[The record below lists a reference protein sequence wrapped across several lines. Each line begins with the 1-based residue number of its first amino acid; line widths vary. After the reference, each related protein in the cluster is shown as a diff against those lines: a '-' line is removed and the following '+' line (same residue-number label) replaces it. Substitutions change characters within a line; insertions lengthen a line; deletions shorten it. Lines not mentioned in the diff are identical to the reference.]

1 MRICKIRLAVTEAL
15 LARGYI
21 NHNWRIPTPSLP
33 IFSDHSQKV
42 ALSDG
47 GQSLRGFRSFSLT
60 WDVLDS
66 LQRRTVRRIAEE
78 ALDSSGGLIFATV
91 DRGWNGAGPIDDWID
106 VSGQAHIPQITPIGN
121 SNGLASSGV
130 TLIVGNLT
138 IVQDPAVF

>member
-1 MRICKIRLAVTEAL
+1 MIICKIRLAVTEVL
-15 LARGYI
+15 LAQGYI
-21 NHNWRIPTPSLP
+21 IHNWRIPSPSLP
-33 IFSDHSQKV
+33 IYSDHSQKV

-66 LQRRTVRRIAEE
+66 LQRRTVRRVAEE
-78 ALDSSGGLIFATV
+78 ALDSAGGLIFATV
-91 DRGWNGAGPIDDWID
+91 DRGWNGAGAIDDWID

-130 TLIVGNLT
+130 TLVVGNLT
-138 IVQDPAVF
+138 IVNDPASF

>member
-1 MRICKIRLAVTEAL
+1 MLICKIRLAITEAL
-15 LARGYI
+15 LPQGFI
-21 NHNWRIPTPSLP
+21 IHNWRIPSPSLP
-33 IFSDHSQKV
+33 IYSDHSQKV

-47 GQSLRGFRSFSLT
+47 GQSQRGFRSFSLT

-78 ALDSSGGLIFATV
+78 ALDSADGLVYATV
-91 DRGWNGAGPIDDWID
+91 DRGWNGGGPIDDWID
-106 VSGQAHIPQITPIGN
+106 VSGQAHIPAITPIGN

-130 TLIVGNLT
+130 TLVVGNLT

>member
-1 MRICKIRLAVTEAL
+1 MICKIRLAVTEAL
-15 LARGYI
+15 LAQGYI
-21 NHNWRIPTPSLP
+21 VHNWRIGTPSLP
-33 IFSDHSQKV
+33 VYSDHSQKV
-42 ALSDG
+42 PLSDG

-78 ALDSSGGLIFATV
+78 ALDSAGGLIFATV
-91 DRGWNGAGPIDDWID
+91 DKGWAGVGPIDSWID

-130 TLIVGNLT
+130 TLVVGNLT
-138 IVQDPAVF
+138 VINDPAVF